1 MPTKNPRV
9 HTVLEAPLHK
19 AVSLLAKR
27 DGVSLS
33 QKVRDL
39 VREAIEYLEDAA
51 LDAFAERRRR
61 SFQSGKALT
70 VADIRRRLRLK

>member
-9 HTVLEAPLHK
+9 HTVLEAPLYK
-19 AVSLLAKR
+19 AVSFLARR

-51 LDAFAERRRR
+51 LDNFAEARRR
-61 SFQSGKALT
+61 SFQSGKAFT
-70 VADIRRRLRLK
+70 VGEIRRRLRLR